1 MRDEWVISESHV
13 VPPSII
19 RPSYVG
25 KRNQKFPSLSGRIER
40 YTKVEEI
47 KSMKV
52 AANLAA
58 RTLKHAMDNTKVG
71 MTLD

>member
-1 MRDEWVISESHV
+1 MEDEWVISASHP
-13 VPPSII
+13 VPSSIV

-25 KRNQKFPSLSGRIER
+25 KPNQKFPVLTGRIQR
-40 YTKVEEI
+40 YTDVEEI

-58 RTLKHAMDNTKVG
+58 RTLKHAMDHT
-71 MTLD
+71 